1 MFAELSD
8 RLESILKKLRG
19 QGKLTENNIKEALK
33 EVRRALLEADV
44 NYKVVKDFISKV
56 EEKSI
61 GQEVL
66 RSITPGQQVVKIVYD
81 ELTLLLGKDSS
92 VMKFSSS
99 GPTVW
104 MLAGLQGSGKT
115 TACGKL
121 ASFYRKKGKSPFLIA
136 ADVQRPAAVEQLK
149 ILGKS
154 LNLPVYSSKEN
165 PVKIC
170 QSGVAKAREEGLDLV
185 IIDTAGRLHIDK
197 KLMEEL
203 ALIKKEVT
211 PQEVIL
217 VADSMTGQDA
227 VNIALS
233 FEERLGIDGI
243 FLTKLDGDARGGAAL
258 SLRAVTGKPIKF
270 VGTGEKLDAIEV
282 FYPERMVSRIL
293 GMGDVVT
300 LVEKA
305 QEAISQEEAEKLEK
319 RLREEQFSFKDF
331 YSQLQQLKKMGSL
344 DSILS
349 MIPGIGGSLKGFSV
363 DDKAL
368 VRVEAI
374 INSMT
379 EEERLKPQIID
390 GSRKKRIALGSGTD
404 LQEVNRLLKQ
414 FFMMKKMIKDFN
426 KMDLR
431 KLKTMFKP

>member
-1 MFAELSD
+1 MFAELSN

-19 QGKLTENNIKEALK
+19 QGKLTESNIREVLK

-44 NYKVVKDFISKV
+44 NYKVVKDFISRV

-66 RSITPGQQVVKIVYD
+66 RSITPGQQVVKVVYD

-92 VMKFSSS
+92 GMKFSSA

-121 ASFYRKKGKSPFLIA
+121 SSFYRKKGKSPFLIA

-154 LNLPVYSSKEN
+154 LNLPVYSSREN
-165 PVKIC
+165 PVRIC
-170 QSGVAKAREEGLDLV
+170 QSGVAKAREEGRDLV
-185 IIDTAGRLHIDK
+185 IIDTAGRLHIDE

-203 ALIKKEVT
+203 SLIKKEVN

-233 FEERLGIDGI
+233 FEEKLGIDGI

-258 SLRAVTGKPIKF
+258 SLKEVTGKPIKF
-270 VGTGEKLDAIEV
+270 IGTGEKLDAIEI
-282 FYPERMVSRIL
+282 FYPDRMASRIL

-305 QEAISQEEAEKLEK
+305 QETISQEEAEKLEK
-319 RLREEQFSFKDF
+319 KLRKEQFSFKDF
-331 YSQLQQLKKMGSL
+331 YAQLQQLKKMGSL

-349 MIPGIGGSLKGFSV
+349 MIPGVGGSLKGFSV

-368 VRVEAI
+368 VRIEAI

-379 EEERLKPQIID
+379 EEERINPQIID
-390 GSRKKRIALGSGTD
+390 GSRKKRIASGSGTD
-404 LQEVNRLLKQ
+404 IQEINRLLKQ

-431 KLKTMFKP
+431 KLKTLFKP

>member
-8 RLESILKKLRG
+8 KLELILKKLRG
-19 QGKLTENNIKEALK
+19 QGKLTESNIKEALK
-33 EVRRALLEADV
+33 EVKRALLEADV
-44 NYKVVKDFISKV
+44 NYKVVKDFITRV
-56 EEKSI
+56 ESKSI

-66 RSITPGQQVVKIVYD
+66 KSITPGQQMIKIVYD
-81 ELTLLLGKDSS
+81 ELTQLLGKDNSG
-92 VMKFSSS
+92 MKFSSS

-104 MLAGLQGSGKT
+104 MLVGLQGSGKT

-121 ASFYRKKGKSPFLIA
+121 ASYYRKKGKAPLLVA

-154 LNLPVYSSKEN
+154 LSLPVFSSKED
-165 PVKIC
+165 PIKIC
-170 QSGVAKAREEGLDLV
+170 LAGVAKTREEGLDLA
-185 IIDTAGRLHIDK
+185 IIDTAGRLHIDEE
-197 KLMEEL
+197 LMEEL
-203 ALIKKEVT
+203 SLIKKEVL

-217 VADSMTGQDA
+217 VVDAMTGQDA

-233 FEERLGIDGI
+233 FEKKLGIDGI

-258 SLRAVTGKPIKF
+258 SLKEVTGKPIKF
-270 VGTGEKLDAIEV
+270 AGTGEKLDAIEV
-282 FYPERMVSRIL
+282 FYPDRMASRIL

-305 QEAISQEEAEKLEK
+305 QEAISQEEAIKLEK
-319 RLREEQFSFKDF
+319 KLRQEAFTFKDF

-344 DSILS
+344 DSIVNL
-349 MIPGIGGSLKGFSV
+349 IPGVSGALKGISFE
-363 DDKAL
+363 DKAL
-368 VRVEAI
+368 TRIESI

-379 EEERLKPQIID
+379 EQERLKPQIID
-390 GSRKKRIALGSGTD
+390 GSRKRRIAQGSGTD

-414 FFMMKKMIKDFN
+414 FFMMQKMIKDFR

-431 KLKTMFKP
+431 KLKTIFKF

>member
-1 MFAELSD
+1 MFAELSN

-19 QGKLTENNIKEALK
+19 QGKLTESNIREVLK

-44 NYKVVKDFISKV
+44 NYKVVKDFISRV

-66 RSITPGQQVVKIVYD
+66 RSITPGQQVVKVVYD

-92 VMKFSSS
+92 GMKFSSA

-121 ASFYRKKGKSPFLIA
+121 SSFYRKKGKSPFLIA
-136 ADVQRPAAVEQLK
+136 ADIQRPAAVEQLK

-154 LNLPVYSSKEN
+154 LNLPVYSSREN
-165 PVKIC
+165 PVRIC
-170 QSGVAKAREEGLDLV
+170 QSGVAKAREEGRDLV
-185 IIDTAGRLHIDK
+185 IIDTAGRLHIDE

-203 ALIKKEVT
+203 SLIKKEVN

-233 FEERLGIDGI
+233 FEEKLGIDGI

-258 SLRAVTGKPIKF
+258 SLKEVTGKPIKF
-270 VGTGEKLDAIEV
+270 IGTGEKLDAIEI
-282 FYPERMVSRIL
+282 FYPDRMASRIL

-305 QEAISQEEAEKLEK
+305 QETISQEEAEKLEK
-319 RLREEQFSFKDF
+319 KLRKEQFSFKDF
-331 YSQLQQLKKMGSL
+331 YAQLQQLKKMGSL

-349 MIPGIGGSLKGFSV
+349 MIPGVGGSLKGFSV

-368 VRVEAI
+368 VRIEAI

-379 EEERLKPQIID
+379 EEERINPQIID
-390 GSRKKRIALGSGTD
+390 GSRKKRIASGSGTD
-404 LQEVNRLLKQ
+404 IQEINRLLKQ

-431 KLKTMFKP
+431 KLKTLFKP